1 MLILQSLL
9 PGKVNFA
16 RRDYIFPGKVY
27 FDFYIFVDYGI
38 LSLFFKTQWSNFWQM
53 FLTKPGAAVD
63 YPRWESLFPGKLLS
77 SYRHC
82 CNRFAFATNPAYR
95 ESTNPAYRE
104 STNPT
109 YQDRLSTTS
118 NISIYH
124 SLCQT
129 FMQVQINVQWLM
141 ILKANVKRP
150 WMGVSGRQIGFLMP
164 PFCRSGQALPNHT
177 WPMTPVWDWE
187 VFALLMMVPV
197 RRERQKT
204 NL

>member
-1 MLILQSLL
+1 
-9 PGKVNFA
+9 
-16 RRDYIFPGKVY
+16 
-27 FDFYIFVDYGI
+27 
-38 LSLFFKTQWSNFWQM
+38 M

-95 ESTNPAYRE
+95 ESTNP
-104 STNPT
+104 T
-109 YQDRLSTTS
+109 YQDRPSTTS
-118 NISIYH
+118 NIS
-124 SLCQT
+124 LCQT
-129 FMQVQINVQWLM
+129 FMKSKVQINVWWLM
-141 ILKANVKRP
+141 ILKTNVKSP

-197 RRERQKT
+197 RQRETENQFIEKKT
-204 NL
+204 AFNLTSTEPMAREGEGAHF